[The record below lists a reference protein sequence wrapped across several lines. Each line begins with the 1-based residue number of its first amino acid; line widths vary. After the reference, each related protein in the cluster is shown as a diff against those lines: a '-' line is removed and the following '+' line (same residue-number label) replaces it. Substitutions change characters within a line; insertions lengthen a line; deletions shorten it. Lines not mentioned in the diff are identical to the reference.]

1 MIALEERKHLEN
13 IRGITISDK
22 LWNEFLDWKK
32 HNMLHLKD
40 EFVDTFYYF
49 TDEHFTETTEHLVAN

>member
-13 IRGITISDK
+13 IRGITISDE
-22 LWNEFLDWKK
+22 LWDEFLDWKK

-49 TDEHFTETTEHLVAN
+49 IDRHS

>member
-1 MIALEERKHLEN
+1 MNERTHLEN
-13 IRGITISDK
+13 IRGTTISDE
-22 LWNEFLDWKK
+22 LWDDFLEWKK

-49 TDEHFTETTEHLVAN
+49 IDTLQ